1 MKWALGGVTL
11 IAVIAITAA
20 VSIALTKGSGG
31 GGNGT
36 PSATASPSVS
46 ASGTAS
52 NTGGEIASAND
63 TGPVNIITSD
73 PTCSAWSPINDT
85 FVGVQKKGW
94 DKRDPNLPGKEWS
107 ADQRKMYEDVGA
119 AARSAADQTV
129 ELAKRTPHRVM
140 REIYEQFIAYS
151 RAYADAIPNYNA
163 ADNHLAGVSLTSSIL
178 INWICG
184 AISAGSAEAR
194 AASVADVAAPTEVAK
209 PADVSNPQ
217 RFMATADQTC
227 GEWSSRLDRFYAD
240 GAVVAWQGL
249 DANLAASQ
257 WKPEER
263 SIIDAVGP
271 VMTTLADD
279 IAKIGQ
285 ESSDLVVQ
293 DLAVLSAQYRRGYVA
308 ALPTY
313 TPADSYLAQ
322 ASGKASSMVALACQ
336 AAGA

>member
-36 PSATASPSVS
+36 PTASASPS
-46 ASGTAS
+46 ATPSGTAS
-52 NTGGEIASAND
+52 NSTGEIASAND
-63 TGPVNIITSD
+63 TGPVNIITEE

-85 FVGVQKKGW
+85 FVGMQKKGW
-94 DKRDPNLPGKEWS
+94 DKRDPNLPATEWN

-129 ELAKRTPHRVM
+129 SLAKRTPHRVM

-151 RAYADAIPNYNA
+151 RAYADAIPNYSPP
-163 ADNHLAGVSLTSSIL
+163 DNHLAGVALTSSIL
-178 INWICG
+178 VNWICG
-184 AISAGSAEAR
+184 AISSGSAEAR
-194 AASVADVAAPTEVAK
+194 ASSVADTAAPADAGK
-209 PADVSNPQ
+209 PADVSNPA
-217 RFMATADQTC
+217 RFMTTADQTC

-240 GAVVAWQGL
+240 GTVIAWQNL

-263 SIIDAVGP
+263 SIIDSVGP
-271 VMTTLADD
+271 VMTAFADD
-279 IAKIGQ
+279 VVKIGQ
-285 ESSDLVVQ
+285 ASSNLVVQ

-308 ALPTY
+308 ALQTY

-322 ASGKASSMVALACQ
+322 ASGKATSMIALACQ
-336 AAGA
+336 AAGS